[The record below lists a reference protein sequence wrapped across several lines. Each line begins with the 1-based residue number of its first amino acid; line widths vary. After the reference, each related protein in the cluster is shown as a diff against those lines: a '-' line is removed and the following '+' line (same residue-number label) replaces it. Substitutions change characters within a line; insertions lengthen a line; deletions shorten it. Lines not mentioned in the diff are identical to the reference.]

1 MSAQAS
7 KKKQPNCFECVHH
20 YITHEPSHPYGCR
33 RFGFKG
39 PFLPSRTVFLETGM
53 KCAYYTAQEK
63 PMKGSRPSG
72 SNGRL
77 A

>member
-1 MSAQAS
+1 MTGT
-7 KKKQPNCFECVHH
+7 QPNCFECRFHF
-20 YITHEPSHPYGCR
+20 ITHQPSHPYGCR

-39 PFLPSRTVFLETGM
+39 PHLPSRTVFLETGM
-53 KCAYYTAQEK
+53 KCAYYEPSKK
-63 PMKGSRPSG
+63 PVKGRRPTG